1 MDNNIAVLLTCHNR
15 KETTRTCLNR
25 LFEICADID
34 VFCVDD
40 RSTDGT
46 AQMITSEFPQ
56 VTLIEGDGNLF
67 WSRGMRLA
75 WVTAREKKEYDFYFW
90 LNDDLELYANAFD
103 ELLECSHSEKG
114 PSCHYRFSRRK
125 TTSHKA
131 IYGGSDAAKRLIAAN
146 GKLNEVTFLN
156 GNFVIVPRYVFE
168 NIGFLDKHFHH
179 DLGDVD
185 YGLTAKEH
193 GMHVYT
199 SRCYIGSTDVALRS
213 KHMRIRMSNVD
224 IVKRFKR
231 LYSPLGSNPF
241 ITFYFKRKHQGIFAA
256 FAYFLY
262 LHFINLLPDFVWNKV
277 SQLRY

>member
-1 MDNNIAVLLTCHNR
+1 MNNIAVLLTCHNR
-15 KETTRTCLNR
+15 KETTRTCLKR
-25 LFEICADID
+25 LFEIRSDID
-34 VFCVDD
+34 VYCVDD
-40 RSTDGT
+40 NSTDGT
-46 AQMITSEFPQ
+46 AQMITVEFPQ

-103 ELLECSHSEKG
+103 ELLACSHSEKDKAVITG
-114 PSCHYRFSRRK
+114 LVEEK
-125 TTSHKA
+125 TSHEA

-156 GNFVIVPRYVFE
+156 GNFVIVPRYVFDK
-168 NIGFLDKHFHH
+168 IGFLDKHFHH

-193 GMHVYT
+193 DMHVYT
-199 SRCYIGSTDVALRS
+199 SRCYIGSTDAALRS

>member
-1 MDNNIAVLLTCHNR
+1 MDNIAVLLTCHNR
-15 KETTRTCLNR
+15 KETTRTCLKR
-25 LFEICADID
+25 LFEIRADID

-40 RSTDGT
+40 SSTDGT
-46 AQMITSEFPQ
+46 AQMITNEFPQ

-103 ELLECSHSEKG
+103 ELLACSHSEKDKAVITG
-114 PSCHYRFSRRK
+114 LVEEK
-125 TTSHKA
+125 TSHKA

>member
-1 MDNNIAVLLTCHNR
+1 MNNIAVLLTCHNR
-15 KETTRTCLNR
+15 KETTRTCLKR
-25 LFEICADID
+25 LFEIRADID

-46 AQMITSEFPQ
+46 AQMITNEFPQ

-103 ELLECSHSEKG
+103 ELLECSHLEKDQAVITG
-114 PSCHYRFSRRK
+114 LVEEK
-125 TTSHKA
+125 TSHKA

-185 YGLTAKEH
+185 YGLTTKEH

-199 SRCYIGSTDVALRS
+199 SRCYIGCTDVALRS
-213 KHMRIRMSNVD
+213 KHMRIRMSDVN
-224 IVKRFKR
+224 IIKRFKR

-241 ITFYFKRKHQGIFAA
+241 ITFYFKRKHQGFIGALI
-256 FAYFLY
+256 YFLY
-262 LHFINLLPDFVWNKV
+262 LHIINLLPDAVWDKV

>member
-1 MDNNIAVLLTCHNR
+1 MNNIAVLLTCHNR
-15 KETTRTCLNR
+15 KETTRTCLKR
-25 LFEICADID
+25 LFEIRSDID
-34 VFCVDD
+34 VYCVDD
-40 RSTDGT
+40 NSTDGT
-46 AQMITSEFPQ
+46 AQMITVEFPQ

-103 ELLECSHSEKG
+103 ELLACSHSEKDKAVITG
-114 PSCHYRFSRRK
+114 LVEEK
-125 TTSHKA
+125 TSHEA

-156 GNFVIVPRYVFE
+156 GNFVIVPRYVFDK
-168 NIGFLDKHFHH
+168 IGFLDKHFHH

>member
-1 MDNNIAVLLTCHNR
+1 MNSIAVLLTCHNR
-15 KETTRTCLNR
+15 KETTRACLKR
-25 LFEICADID
+25 LFEIRADID

-46 AQMITSEFPQ
+46 AQMITSEFPR

-103 ELLECSHSEKG
+103 ELLECSHSEKDQAVITG
-114 PSCHYRFSRRK
+114 LVEEK
-125 TTSHKA
+125 TSHKA

>member
-1 MDNNIAVLLTCHNR
+1 MNSIAVLLTCHNR
-15 KETTRTCLNR
+15 KETTRACLKR
-25 LFEICADID
+25 LFEIRADID

-46 AQMITSEFPQ
+46 AQMITSEFPR

-103 ELLECSHSEKG
+103 ELLSCSHMEKDKAIITG
-114 PSCHYRFSRRK
+114 LVEEK
-125 TTSHKA
+125 TSHKA

>member
-1 MDNNIAVLLTCHNR
+1 MNNIAVLLTCHNR
-15 KETTRTCLNR
+15 KETTRTCLKR
-25 LFEICADID
+25 LFEIRSDID
-34 VFCVDD
+34 VYCVDD
-40 RSTDGT
+40 NSTDGT
-46 AQMITSEFPQ
+46 AQMITVEFPQ

-103 ELLECSHSEKG
+103 ELLACSHSEKDKAVITG
-114 PSCHYRFSRRK
+114 LVEEK
-125 TTSHKA
+125 TSHEA

-146 GKLNEVTFLN
+146 GKLNEVMFLN
-156 GNFVIVPRYVFE
+156 GNFVIVPRYVFDK
-168 NIGFLDKHFHH
+168 IGFLDKHFHH

-193 GMHVYT
+193 DMHVYT
-199 SRCYIGSTDVALRS
+199 SRCYIGSTDAALRS
-213 KHMRIRMSNVD
+213 KHMRIRMSDVN
-224 IVKRFKR
+224 IIKRFKR

-241 ITFYFKRKHQGIFAA
+241 ITFYFKRKHQGFIGALI
-256 FAYFLY
+256 YFLY
-262 LHFINLLPDFVWNKV
+262 LHIINLLPDAVWDKV

>member
-1 MDNNIAVLLTCHNR
+1 MNNIAVLLTCHNR
-15 KETTRTCLNR
+15 KETTKTCLKR
-25 LFEICADID
+25 LFEIRSDID
-34 VFCVDD
+34 VYCVDD
-40 RSTDGT
+40 NSTDGT
-46 AQMITSEFPQ
+46 AQMITVEFPQ

-103 ELLECSHSEKG
+103 ELLACSHSEKDKAVITG
-114 PSCHYRFSRRK
+114 LVEEK
-125 TTSHKA
+125 TSHEA

-156 GNFVIVPRYVFE
+156 GNFVIVPRYVFDK
-168 NIGFLDKHFHH
+168 IGFLDKHFRH

-193 GMHVYT
+193 DMHVYT
-199 SRCYIGSTDVALRS
+199 SRCYIGSTDAALRS
-213 KHMRIRMSNVD
+213 KHMRIRMDNVN
-224 IVKRFKR
+224 IAKRFKR

-241 ITFYFKRKHQGIFAA
+241 ITFYFKRKHQGLPKA
-256 FAYFLY
+256 FVYFLY
-262 LHFINLLPDFVWNKV
+262 LHFINLLPDAVWNKV
-277 SQLRY
+277 SRLRY

>member
-1 MDNNIAVLLTCHNR
+1 MNNIAVLLTCHNR
-15 KETTRTCLNR
+15 KETTRTCLKR
-25 LFEICADID
+25 LFEIRADID

-40 RSTDGT
+40 SSTDGT
-46 AQMITSEFPQ
+46 AQMITNEFPQ

-103 ELLECSHSEKG
+103 ELLECSHLEKDQAVITG
-114 PSCHYRFSRRK
+114 LVEEE
-125 TTSHKA
+125 TSHKA

>member
-1 MDNNIAVLLTCHNR
+1 MNNIAVLLTCHNR
-15 KETTRTCLNR
+15 KETTRTCLKR
-25 LFEICADID
+25 LFEIRADID

-40 RSTDGT
+40 SSTDGT
-46 AQMITSEFPQ
+46 AQMITNEFPQ

-103 ELLECSHSEKG
+103 ELLECSHLEKDQAVITG
-114 PSCHYRFSRRK
+114 LVEEK
-125 TTSHKA
+125 TSHKA

-213 KHMRIRMSNVD
+213 KHMRIRMSDVN
-224 IVKRFKR
+224 IIKRFKR

-241 ITFYFKRKHQGIFAA
+241 ITFYFKRKHQGFIGALI
-256 FAYFLY
+256 YFLY
-262 LHFINLLPDFVWNKV
+262 LHIINLLPDAVWDKV

>member
-1 MDNNIAVLLTCHNR
+1 MTNIAVLLTCHNR
-15 KETTRTCLNR
+15 KETTRTCLKR
-25 LFEICADID
+25 LFEIRSDID
-34 VFCVDD
+34 VYCVDD
-40 RSTDGT
+40 NSTDGT
-46 AQMITSEFPQ
+46 AQMITVEFPQ

-103 ELLECSHSEKG
+103 ELLACSHSEKDKAVITG
-114 PSCHYRFSRRK
+114 LVEEK
-125 TTSHKA
+125 TSHEA

-156 GNFVIVPRYVFE
+156 GNFVIVPRYVFDK
-168 NIGFLDKHFHH
+168 IGFLDKHFHH

>member
-1 MDNNIAVLLTCHNR
+1 MNKIAVLLTCHNR
-15 KETTRTCLNR
+15 RETTRTCLKR
-25 LFEICADID
+25 LFEIRTDID

-40 RSTDGT
+40 YSTDGT
-46 AQMITSEFPQ
+46 EQMITNEFPQ
-56 VTLIEGDGNLF
+56 VSLIKGDGNLF

-75 WVTAREKKEYDFYFW
+75 WVTARKKKEYDFYFW

-103 ELLECSHSEKG
+103 ELLECSHSEKDQAVITG
-114 PSCHYRFSRRK
+114 LVEEK
-125 TTSHKA
+125 TSHKA